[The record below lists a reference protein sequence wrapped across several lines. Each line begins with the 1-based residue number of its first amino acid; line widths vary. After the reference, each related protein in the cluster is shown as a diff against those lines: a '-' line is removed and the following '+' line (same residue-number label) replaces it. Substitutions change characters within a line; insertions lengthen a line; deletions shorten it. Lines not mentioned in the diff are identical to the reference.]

1 MPHILHEQEIS
12 MLRQEIEMLMNE
24 RRKLLKI
31 AGSAAVF
38 VANLDTSKLP
48 QDMYESAEMLSKCIN
63 DISEDT
69 LGEALEDVK
78 AEPVEDGQ

>member
-48 QDMYESAEMLSKCIN
+48 QDMYESAEMLSKCLN

-78 AEPVEDGQ
+78 AEPVEGGQ

>member
-1 MPHILHEQEIS
+1 MTQILHEQEIS
-12 MLRQEIEMLMNE
+12 MLRTEIEMLMNE
-24 RRKLLKI
+24 RRRLLKI

-48 QDMYESAEMLSKCIN
+48 QDMYESAEMLSKCLN

-78 AEPVEDGQ
+78 AEPVEGGQ